1 MATCK
6 EGVACAEM
14 AKGYVLH
21 EGPSPF
27 DGQPIVSI
35 ATLHSSNRKTG
46 DMVQTW
52 ILPWDLHPL
61 DAVKTG
67 QDSCICGQ
75 CPHRGSGTKRTCY
88 VNVGQ
93 APANIWRTYKAGGYA
108 PISSYEEAVQGRVVR
123 FGAYGDPAF
132 MPITVVAN
140 LLLFAKGHT
149 GYTHQW
155 FQEFAADYK
164 GIFMASVD
172 SAIEEEMAQSQGW
185 KTFRVYAPDLPI
197 EGAKTCP
204 AQLTDNRVQC
214 ERCLLCNGKK
224 ANIGIHA
231 HGRAAKQVAHL
242 ELARR

>member
-1 MATCK
+1 
-6 EGVACAEM
+6 
-14 AKGYVLH
+14 
-21 EGPSPF
+21 
-27 DGQPIVSI
+27 
-35 ATLHSSNRKTG
+35 
-46 DMVQTW
+46 
-52 ILPWDLHPL
+52 
-61 DAVKTG
+61 
-67 QDSCICGQ
+67 
-75 CPHRGSGTKRTCY
+75 
-88 VNVGQ
+88 
-93 APANIWRTYKAGGYA
+93 
-108 PISSYEEAVQGRVVR
+108 
-123 FGAYGDPAF
+123 

-140 LLLFAKGHT
+140 LLMFAKGHT

-155 FQEFAADYK
+155 FQGFAADYK

-231 HGRAAKQVAHL
+231 HGRAAKQVA
-242 ELARR
+242 ELQLTSPVALIER